1 MKNYT
6 KHIITGELLFIFVL
20 LSIAFISSNGVSITG
35 FQVAEGP
42 TQESIRQEIETAL
55 PEFDF
60 IQEIDDM
67 TLCLIVRMNPLVSYS
82 YDIIKIGEAVVV
94 SNADSEFCKGEE
106 TEDFIVSYV
115 SYEKLQ
121 EHLQTTPSLSE
132 LKAVGDGT
140 SFYLYPSRQI
150 LPGVKISKPDEFN
163 QKFGTVATKYF
174 TADEIKQFKTPATQS
189 PAPTIVSYLLYS
201 IGGVLIV
208 VTLLTVVLLKTS
220 KKPTVV
226 EDLELVSYI
235 KSMTAQGYQEF
246 QIRQTLVQNGWKPEN
261 IDQAFNQAKSE
272 VSVPQGFNT

>member
-1 MKNYT
+1 MNYT

-20 LSIAFISSNGVSITG
+20 LSVAFVSSNGISITG

-55 PEFDF
+55 PKFDF
-60 IQEIDDM
+60 MQEIDDM
-67 TLCLIVRMNPLVSYS
+67 TMCLIVRMNPLMSHS
-82 YDIIKIGEAVVV
+82 YDIVKIGEAVVV
-94 SNADSEFCKGEE
+94 SNSDSELCKGEE
-106 TEDFIVSYV
+106 LEDFIVSYV
-115 SYEKLQ
+115 SYEKLH
-121 EHLQTTPSLSE
+121 EHLETTPSLNE

-163 QKFGTVATKYF
+163 QKFGAVLNKYF
-174 TADEIKQFKTPATQS
+174 TPAEIKYFKTVAVSES
-189 PAPTIVSYLLYS
+189 PSTVVSYLLYS
-201 IGGVLIV
+201 IGGVLV
-208 VTLLTVVLLKTS
+208 VVILLTVVLLKSS
-220 KKPTVV
+220 KKPTIV

-261 IDQAFNQAKSE
+261 IDQAFNQAKTE
-272 VSVPQGFNT
+272 VSMPQGFNG